1 MVRNDGRRRTIFW
14 LIVLLGIVIWF
25 ELVMVVKFFT
35 KEFLE
40 YTMEE
45 DARAQAFYNGV
56 ILANESSLSD
66 IETELPL
73 RVEVVR
79 EDRDSAE
86 KATDVAV
93 VSETNNDIAV
103 QPSFQ
108 VSTKN
113 MNQPT
118 IQPVIEQSVSSR
130 ATTRTAEE
138 RVDTGSCEVQTEVQI
153 SDVPAIYKGYSTAGR
168 IEIPKTGVDI
178 PILDKQTAGGM
189 EIAACLL
196 YSTGSLNYGGK
207 NLIVGHNYRNG
218 KLFSNN
224 NGLQVGDRFYI
235 TSLDGKRVEYVIYNK
250 IITNPEDVSYLM
262 GATSEIE
269 VFLSSCTDDN
279 VNRIVIMARAM

>member
-1 MVRNDGRRRTIFW
+1 MVRSDGRRRTIFW
-14 LIVLLGIVIWF
+14 LIVLLGIVIWL

-45 DARAQAFYNGV
+45 DAKAQVFYKGLT
-56 ILANESSLSD
+56 LANESSLND
-66 IETELPL
+66 IVTELPL
-73 RVEVVR
+73 KVEDVKEEHDSVEKVV
-79 EDRDSAE
+79 DA
-86 KATDVAV
+86 AV
-93 VSETNNDIAV
+93 VPESNDDAV
-103 QPSFQ
+103 VPPSFH

-113 MNQPT
+113 VDQPT

-130 ATTRTAEE
+130 ATTRTAGE
-138 RVDTGSCEVQTEVQI
+138 RADIASIGAQTEVQI
-153 SDVPAIYKGYSTAGR
+153 SGVPAIYGGYSTAGK
-168 IEIPKTGVDI
+168 IEIPKTGVDM
-178 PILDKQTAGGM
+178 PILDKQTVDGM